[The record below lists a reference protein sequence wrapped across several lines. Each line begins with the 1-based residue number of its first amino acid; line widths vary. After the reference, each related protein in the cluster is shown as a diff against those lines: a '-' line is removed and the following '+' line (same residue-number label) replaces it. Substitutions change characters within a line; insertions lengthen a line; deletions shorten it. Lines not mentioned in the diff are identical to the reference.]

1 MNTTDIDALLDKYK
15 KGETTP
21 EETALVEHWLKNPN
35 SQSSDWA
42 KMDEAGQEL
51 WLNSQFAR
59 IASTVGHQEARVI
72 PLTQRRK
79 WRPLWA
85 AAAAI
90 LIIGLSVG
98 LYPLIR
104 KAVLPGQLISLSVPG
119 NGKKAIT
126 LADGSFVNVNAG
138 SQLRYPKTFNGKTR
152 EVYLSGEAYFDIHHE
167 TGRPFIIHTGKVIT
181 TVLGTAFNIKEDKL
195 THAVTVTVT
204 RGKVSVSNGSRLLGV
219 LTPNQQIRFNAAN
232 NQAIQQT
239 VDAQQAI
246 AWQKIDLKFEDIT
259 LADAAKQLEQHFH
272 VKITFSNEKI
282 KDCRFTG
289 STLNGEKLE
298 QVLSAICS
306 FNQATYQKKTD
317 GSIVIDGPGCN

>member
-1 MNTTDIDALLDKYK
+1 MNTTNIDALLDKYK

-21 EETALVEHWLKNPN
+21 EETALVEHWLKNPD

-42 KMDEAGQEL
+42 KMDDASQEL
-51 WLNSQFAR
+51 WLNNQFAR
-59 IASTVGHQEARVI
+59 IASSVGQQEAKVVT
-72 PLTQRRK
+72 LTRRK
-79 WRPLWA
+79 WRPMWA

-104 KAVLPGQLISLSVPG
+104 KAMLPGQLISLSVPG
-119 NGKKAIT
+119 NSKKAIT

-167 TGRPFIIHTGKVIT
+167 TGRPFIIHTGKVVT

-204 RGKVSVSNGSRLLGV
+204 RGKVSVSNGSQLLGV
-219 LTPNQQIRFNAAN
+219 LTPNQQIRFNTEN
-232 NQAIQQT
+232 NTAVRQS
-239 VDAQQAI
+239 VDARQAI

-259 LADAAKQLEQHFH
+259 LADAAKQLEQRFN
-272 VKITFSNEKI
+272 VRITFSNDKI
-282 KDCRFTG
+282 RDCRFTG
-289 STLNGEKLE
+289 STLNGEKLD
-298 QVLSAICS
+298 QILSAICS
-306 FNQATYQKKTD
+306 FNQATYQKKPD